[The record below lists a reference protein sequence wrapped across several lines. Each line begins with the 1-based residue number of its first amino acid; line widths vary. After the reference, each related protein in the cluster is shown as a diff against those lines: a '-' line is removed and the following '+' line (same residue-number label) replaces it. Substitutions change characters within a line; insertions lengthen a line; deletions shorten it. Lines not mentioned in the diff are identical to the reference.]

1 VVRYYQT
8 VQSYLAAVVIF
19 VVVVVVDD
27 DDDDGDDTVEVHWYK
42 YGLK

>member
-1 VVRYYQT
+1 MVRYYQT

>member
-1 VVRYYQT
+1 VRYYQT
-8 VQSYLAAVVIF
+8 VQSYLAVVVI

-27 DDDDGDDTVEVHWYK
+27 DDDTVEVHWYK